1 MQLKGVTAERA
12 WRTALPAIAALALA
26 VVMTWPLAAG
36 LGSLGRTGVGRN
48 ADPHFGT
55 NGDGMFSL
63 WNVAWV
69 ARTIVADPLNLF
81 DANIFHPHRNSL
93 AYSEANIMAGV
104 VGAPVWWATE
114 NPYATLNVVILLAFA
129 SAWFCMWKL
138 VRHLTDDWAVAA
150 AAASCY
156 AFCPYVFSH
165 TAHIQLMITG
175 GIPLAMLLMHRLA
188 DAPTPRRGLALG
200 ITLMVQA
207 LACAYYGIFAAL
219 MVGFSVVFF
228 TISRSLL
235 RNRAWW
241 SAIAVAA
248 MVSIAGVAPF
258 LLPYYGLRTDEG
270 FARTLDDSIRYSAN
284 LSSYLISSAFAHR
297 WLARDDCRLAQ
308 VDRSDV
314 PGALHDS
321 FWLRPVWFWQHRAVQ
336 APRPLNAKQCFCTA
350 RSGCSRCGL
359 HSVRPR
365 GCTRCCIRRSRC
377 SRFFARLRGWGL
389 WSCMCLA
396 VIAAF
401 GLRRLVM
408 RVGGTRGRQV
418 AVALGVVALAELV
431 TRMPWERAVVLPD
444 AYVVARGLPKAPLA
458 EFPFYGGRSAWHL
471 HTQYMLFSTSHWLP
485 MMNGYSD
492 HTPLQF
498 RQDALSLDGFPSP
511 DSFAILAKA
520 RVRYIGVHWDMFGPR
535 AGEIRTRLQPYNRHL
550 RPLVADGRMSLFEII
565 SFP

>member
-1 MQLKGVTAERA
+1 MQLKGVRAERA

-69 ARTIVADPLNLF
+69 ARTIVADPVNLF
-81 DANIFHPHRNSL
+81 DANIFHPHRHSL

-175 GIPLAMLLMHRLA
+175 GIPLAMLWMHRLA
-188 DAPTPRRGLALG
+188 DAPTPRRGVALG

-248 MVSIAGVAPF
+248 IVSIAGVAPF
-258 LLPYYGLRTDEG
+258 LLPYYGLRADEG

-297 WLARDDCRLAQ
+297 WLAQMIADWPKWTEVMFPGLFTIVFGAAGLVLAASRGSGATAAERETVFLYGSLGMLALWASFGPAAGLYTLLYQTIPVFSFLRAPTRLGI
-308 VDRSDV
+308 VV
-314 PGALHDS
+314 
-321 FWLRPVWFWQHRAVQ
+321 V
-336 APRPLNAKQCFCTA
+336 
-350 RSGCSRCGL
+350 
-359 HSVRPR
+359 
-365 GCTRCCIRRSRC
+365 
-377 SRFFARLRGWGL
+377 
-389 WSCMCLA
+389 MCLA

-401 GLRRLVM
+401 GLRRLVV
-408 RVGGTRGRQV
+408 RIGGSRGRQV
-418 AVALGVVALAELV
+418 AIALGVVALAELV

-444 AYVVARGLPKAPLA
+444 AYVVARGLPRAPLA

-520 RVRYIGVHWDMFGPR
+520 RVRYIGIHWDMFGPR
-535 AGEIRTRLQPYNRHL
+535 AGEIRTRLQPYSRHL

>member
-1 MQLKGVTAERA
+1 MQPEGITAARA
-12 WRTALPAIAALALA
+12 WRTALPAIAALVLA

-69 ARTIVADPLNLF
+69 ARTVVADPFNLF
-81 DANIFHPHRNSL
+81 DANIFHPHRDSL
-93 AYSEANIMAGV
+93 AYSEANIVAGV

-138 VRHLTDDWAVAA
+138 VRHLTDDWATAA

-156 AFCPYVFSH
+156 AFCPYVFAH

-188 DAPTPRRGLALG
+188 DRPTPRRGLALG
-200 ITLMVQA
+200 LTLMAQA

-219 MVGFSVVFF
+219 MIGFSVIFF

-235 RNRAWW
+235 RSRAWW
-241 SAIAVAA
+241 TAIAVAA
-248 MVSIAGVAPF
+248 LISMAGVAPF
-258 LLPYYGLRTDEG
+258 LLPYYGLRTGEG

-297 WLARDDCRLAQ
+297 WLAAMIADWPKWVDVMFPGFFTLVFGAAGVVWAGSRRGSGSTAAERETVLLYGALGVLALWASFGPAGGLYTLLYHTIPVFSFLRAPSRLAI
-308 VDRSDV
+308 VV
-314 PGALHDS
+314 MM
-321 FWLRPVWFWQHRAVQ
+321 
-336 APRPLNAKQCFCTA
+336 CF
-350 RSGCSRCGL
+350 
-359 HSVRPR
+359 
-365 GCTRCCIRRSRC
+365 
-377 SRFFARLRGWGL
+377 
-389 WSCMCLA
+389 A

-401 GLRRLVM
+401 GMRRLVVK
-408 RVGGTRGRQV
+408 VGGTRGQQL
-418 AVALGVVALAELV
+418 AVALVVVALAELT

-444 AYVVARGLPKAPLA
+444 AYAAVGRLPKAPLA

-498 RQDALSLDGFPSP
+498 RQDALALDGFPSR
-511 DSFAILAKA
+511 DGFAILAKA
-520 RVRYIGVHWDMFGPR
+520 RVRYIGIHWDMFGPR
-535 AGEIRTRLQPYNRHL
+535 AAEIRDRLQPYREHL
-550 RPLVADGRMSLFEII
+550 RPLVADDRMSLFEII